1 MAHTVVKEIYSEEL
15 KKYIKCEVLVMDEE
29 ENIPR
34 TDRREV
40 LLYCQGENMTDDR
53 YEDYDES
60 VMDTYPE
67 TALIEQYVEF
77 NVDRD

>member
-1 MAHTVVKEIYSEEL
+1 MAHTISKDIYSEEL
-15 KKYIKCEVLVMDEE
+15 KRYIKCEVLIMDEE

-40 LLYCQGENMTDDR
+40 LLYCQDENISDDN
-53 YEDYDES
+53 YEDYDDS

-67 TALIEQYVEF
+67 TELIEQYENF
-77 NVDRD
+77 DNDRD